1 MGIVSETEKAS
12 LLSPDGFHRRQLE
25 AAQKA
30 GAQTGS
36 IYFGREESFK
46 EISGFLAQW
55 NPECAAVLAPV
66 PKTDF
71 LLDGVTRAGVKMLLN
86 ALSTCTM
93 VRLGR
98 VMGNYMIWVVPSN
111 LKLIDRSTRYIQ
123 RLTGL
128 DYQAGQPPALRGHG
142 IHRAAHESRPGLSA
156 GGGRGGD
163 AGPPQTRQPGS
174 RETAAGRAVSYPY
187 TAGPGSATV
196 RTPMT
201 LDDLLLEAEDKMSK
215 TEQVVV
221 NEFAGVR
228 TGKASPALVENIMV
242 EVYGSQMR
250 IRELAGITTPEP
262 RTLTIQ
268 PWDVN
273 SLHPIEKAILKSNLG
288 LTPSI
293 QGKAIRLFFP
303 ELSEE
308 RRQEF
313 VKIVRKM
320 AEDGRVAIRHVRRDA
335 MEQVKKHGHDSGITE
350 DEVKH
355 AEKELQK
362 LTDEY
367 IAKIDTHLAHKEKEI
382 MTV

>member
-1 MGIVSETEKAS
+1 MS
-12 LLSPDGFHRRQLE
+12 
-25 AAQKA
+25 
-30 GAQTGS
+30 
-36 IYFGREESFK
+36 
-46 EISGFLAQW
+46 
-55 NPECAAVLAPV
+55 
-66 PKTDF
+66 
-71 LLDGVTRAGVKMLLN
+71 
-86 ALSTCTM
+86 
-93 VRLGR
+93 
-98 VMGNYMIWVVPSN
+98 
-111 LKLIDRSTRYIQ
+111 
-123 RLTGL
+123 
-128 DYQAGQPPALRGHG
+128 
-142 IHRAAHESRPGLSA
+142 
-156 GGGRGGD
+156 
-163 AGPPQTRQPGS
+163 
-174 RETAAGRAVSYPY
+174 
-187 TAGPGSATV
+187 
-196 RTPMT
+196 
-201 LDDLLLEAEDKMSK
+201 LDDFLLEAEDKMSK

-221 NEFAGVR
+221 SGFAGVR
-228 TGKASPALVENIMV
+228 TGKASPALVENLLV

-250 IRELAGITTPEP
+250 VRELAGITTPEP

-288 LTPSI
+288 LSPSI
-293 QGKAIRLFFP
+293 QGKSIRLFFP

-335 MEQVKKHGHDSGITE
+335 MEQMKKHTHDSGTTE

-367 IAKIDTHLAHKEKEI
+367 ISKLDAHLVHKDKEI